1 MEFFTNKKN
10 RDGWYS
16 TKPNNLKKNVF
27 FSYCTKKMPSKRKT
41 NKELSKE
48 DVERLFREYVRTK
61 ATILKKE
68 QHTGSKSLVERRVAN
83 SLLSYARQAQATVK
97 Q

>member
-1 MEFFTNKKN
+1 MVLYKAQQYFKKMF
-10 RDGWYS
+10 
-16 TKPNNLKKNVF
+16 F
-27 FSYCTKKMPSKRKT
+27 FSYVQKKMPSKRKT

-83 SLLSYARQAQATVK
+83 SLLSYARQVQAIVK

>member
-1 MEFFTNKKN
+1 MFFFLL
-10 RDGWYS
+10 Y
-16 TKPNNLKKNVF
+16 
-27 FSYCTKKMPSKRKT
+27 KKMPSKRKT

-83 SLLSYARQAQATVK
+83 SLLSYARQAQSIVK